1 MKRISSEDI
10 KEMDSRFRA
19 HLVNSCTGYKS
30 ANLIATKSEN
40 GIENVAVFSSIT
52 HLGSHPPLI
61 GFVLR
66 PTTVPRNTYENLK
79 QSGKFTINHIQENMI
94 EDAHHTSAKYPKD
107 VSEFDN
113 TSLTPVYRDKFQA
126 PFVAESTIQ
135 IACSYVNE
143 YDIKEN
149 GCIFIIGAIE
159 SIYLLDDF
167 INEDG
172 FVQLDKAASVSI
184 NGLDGYASVSLINR
198 FKYARPNDE

>member
-1 MKRISSEDI
+1 
-10 KEMDSRFRA
+10 
-19 HLVNSCTGYKS
+19 
-30 ANLIATKSEN
+30 
-40 GIENVAVFSSIT
+40 
-52 HLGSHPPLI
+52 
-61 GFVLR
+61 
-66 PTTVPRNTYENLK
+66 
-79 QSGKFTINHIQENMI
+79 MI

-107 VSEFDN
+107 VSEFDR
-113 TSLTPVYRDKFQA
+113 TSLTPVYKDKFQA

-143 YDIKEN
+143 YNIEEN
-149 GCIFIIGAIE
+149 DCIFIIGAIE
-159 SIYLLDDF
+159 SIYLLDDY

>member
-1 MKRISSEDI
+1 
-10 KEMDSRFRA
+10 MDSRFRA

-30 ANLIATKSEN
+30 ANLIATKSKN

-79 QSGKFTINHIQENMI
+79 QTGKFTINHIQEYMI

-107 VSEFDN
+107 VSEFDR
-113 TSLTPVYRDKFQA
+113 TSLTPVYKDKFQA

-143 YDIKEN
+143 YNIEEN
-149 GCIFIIGAIE
+149 DYIFIIGAIE
-159 SIYLLDDF
+159 SIYLLDDY

-198 FKYARPNDE
+198 FKYAHPNDE